1 MEAVRLYKKNL
12 IKVENIP
19 FENSLKDDQVLVEIA
34 YAGICGSDL
43 HNYKTGCWISRSP
56 STPGHEFSGKILKI
70 GKKVNSLKV
79 NDHVIADS
87 RVFCEDCYYC
97 KKNLYHLCLNLG
109 FVGELNDGGFA
120 KFSIQKEKQLLK
132 ISKSIDLKNAALIE
146 PLAVALHAISKFD
159 NSKYNNVLIV
169 GLGPIGVLSA
179 LSLREFGAKSIKIYD
194 VNKHRLNKI
203 SHQLNFNIFDP
214 AEDINEHEKPN
225 FCIDATNSPNA
236 LQFILN
242 NISKGGKIS
251 LVGLTHDLSKIEV
264 VKIVEAGIELYG
276 CAAFNNEL
284 DQAVNFLNKIS
295 KYISKIIS
303 KPISLHEVP
312 YFYEKLL
319 KNEVEDVKVIIK
331 P

>member
-1 MEAVRLYKKNL
+1 MNLKK
-12 IKVENIP
+12 IISIITVSKI
-19 FENSLKDDQVLVEIA
+19 SLKYALVKFHLIDSEGNERKIVLK
-34 YAGICGSDL
+34 S
-43 HNYKTGCWISRSP
+43 N
-56 STPGHEFSGKILKI
+56 SGKILKI

-97 KKNLYHLCLNLG
+97 KKKLYHLCLNLG

-179 LSLREFGAKSIKIYD
+179 LSVREFGAKSIKIYD
-194 VNKHRLNKI
+194 VNKNRLNKI
-203 SHQLNFNIFDP
+203 SHQLNFDIFDP
-214 AEDINEHEKPN
+214 GEDIKEHKKPN

-242 NISKGGKIS
+242 NISK
-251 LVGLTHDLSKIEV
+251 
-264 VKIVEAGIELYG
+264 
-276 CAAFNNEL
+276 
-284 DQAVNFLNKIS
+284 
-295 KYISKIIS
+295 
-303 KPISLHEVP
+303 
-312 YFYEKLL
+312 YFHSY
-319 KNEVEDVKVIIK
+319 KNICNKVILIFFRTN
-331 P
+331 

>member
-19 FENSLKDDQVLVEIA
+19 FEDSLKDDQVLVEIA

-97 KKNLYHLCLNLG
+97 KKKLYHLCLNLG

-159 NSKYNNVLIV
+159 NAKYNNVLIV

-179 LSLREFGAKSIKIYD
+179 LSLRELGAKSIKIYD
-194 VNKHRLNKI
+194 VNKHRLDKI
-203 SHQLNFNIFDP
+203 SHQLNF
-214 AEDINEHEKPN
+214 
-225 FCIDATNSPNA
+225 
-236 LQFILN
+236 
-242 NISKGGKIS
+242 
-251 LVGLTHDLSKIEV
+251 DL
-264 VKIVEAGIELYG
+264 YR
-276 CAAFNNEL
+276 
-284 DQAVNFLNKIS
+284 
-295 KYISKIIS
+295 YR
-303 KPISLHEVP
+303 
-312 YFYEKLL
+312 FYEWIYQDKVL
-319 KNEVEDVKVIIK
+319 EVREPIL
-331 P
+331 